1 MVGGCIHASRVGSD
15 AFCIAGLHLLL
26 EDGLAGKNTVGNFFW
41 VWVLLEIVLEGEK
54 DGLCSSFF
62 GFGSCWR

>member
-26 EDGLAGKNTVGNFFW
+26 EDGLAGKNTVGNFFLGLGPVGDSLRRGEGW
-41 VWVLLEIVLEGEK
+41 VVQQIRLTRGET
-54 DGLCSSFF
+54 
-62 GFGSCWR
+62 